1 MGIVSLSLLAA
12 KLKYR
17 IFGVLNIMKPAYIFR
32 SGNSDDIDQI
42 KKLTLYSY
50 MQFRKVISDENA
62 RVWEE
67 SLGNEITY
75 KELFLIARCFV
86 SE

>member
-1 MGIVSLSLLAA
+1 
-12 KLKYR
+12 
-17 IFGVLNIMKPAYIFR
+17 MKPAYIFR

-62 RVWEE
+62 RVW
-67 SLGNEITY
+67 
-75 KELFLIARCFV
+75 
-86 SE
+86 